1 MSSKSMSHCAR
12 ASKAHRWL
20 AAVLISS
27 ALLALTAGEGRAQCI
42 ELSERA
48 SRVDLDTFVKSP
60 SSLLQKLRN
69 DKEKLTYRLAGYIAT
84 DPSVLPA
91 VQTLIGEAMSS
102 DKTAIGAALRV
113 AEARCTTTKR
123 DAARK
128 IGDFVKRIGDLTV
141 IAGYSAAGEDQ
152 SAPQLQTQA
161 GSQQPGRRGD
171 LMSGEW
177 KTKLADPFKP
187 IPLPR

>member
-1 MSSKSMSHCAR
+1 MNIKSGSRAR
-12 ASKAHRWL
+12 AGAIHRWL
-20 AAVLISS
+20 TAVSLATAAIVLTGTQS
-27 ALLALTAGEGRAQCI
+27 RAQCI
-42 ELSERA
+42 EFSERA
-48 SRVDLDTFVKSP
+48 SQVDLETFTKSP

-69 DKEKLTYRLAGYIAT
+69 DKEKLKYRLAAYIAT
-84 DPSVLPA
+84 DPSVLPS
-91 VQTLIGEAMSS
+91 VQTLIGEAMSA
-102 DKTAIGAALRV
+102 DKSAIGSALRI

-141 IAGYSAAGEDQ
+141 LAGYSAAGEDQ
-152 SAPQLQTQA
+152 SAPQLQTRAGQQA
-161 GSQQPGRRGD
+161 SRRGD